1 MIKITSILYIIVIAV
16 RIPYNLLSMNYYD
29 FLMSSTWNVLL
40 KAVLIIIKN
49 LSSSVLSYYALET
62 EALKIVF
69 ESFNPQDLANKMKR
83 HHLKKVIL
91 MTLSI
96 AILVSTGI
104 VFAFNL

>member
-1 MIKITSILYIIVIAV
+1 MIKITSILYIIVFAV

-29 FLMSSTWNVLL
+29 FSMSSIWNVLI

-49 LSSSVLSYYALET
+49 LSGSVLSYYALET
-62 EALKIVF
+62 ETLKIVF
-69 ESFNPQDLANKMKR
+69 ESFNPQDLAKKLGQ
-83 HHLKKVIL
+83 HYLKKVIL